1 MKGSAVQCASH
12 WTQLNWFTLT
22 FCWRGYMRPTIY
34 FNSTVAASRLR
45 TTLLPVVW
53 LAMLV
58 ANSVWADDY
67 SDVHGLLRAGK
78 VAQAESKAELF
89 LATSP
94 RDAQMRFLKGVI
106 LVETGKSTEAMST
119 FTKLI
124 EDFPDLPEP
133 YNNLAVLYAGQ
144 SQFDKARAALE
155 LAIRSN
161 PSYATAHENLGD
173 VYTKLANQA
182 YGRALQLDKGN
193 AALQHKLVAKAPQSA
208 SE

>member
-1 MKGSAVQCASH
+1 MSP
-12 WTQLNWFTLT
+12 TTYLT
-22 FCWRGYMRPTIY
+22 SNET
-34 FNSTVAASRLR
+34 ASRLR
-45 TTLLPVVW
+45 TALLPITW
-53 LAMLV
+53 LVMLV
-58 ANSVWADDY
+58 ANSAWADAY
-67 SDVHGLLRAGK
+67 ADVHGLLRAGQ

-94 RDAQMRFLKGVI
+94 RDPQMRFLKGVI
-106 LVETGKSTEAMST
+106 LVETGKATEAMST

-124 EDFPDLPEP
+124 EDFPELPEP

-161 PSYATAHENLGD
+161 PGYATAHENLGD

-193 AALQHKLVAKAPQSA
+193 AALQHKLVAKATQSA